1 MELLVVNSV
10 ILRYCTFSNRYNIF
24 GKNTT
29 RCCLFVT
36 IESHSYGLFFVL
48 AQIRVPRLSSESLAG
63 SEVTEVDDLASARGR
78 C

>member
-1 MELLVVNSV
+1 MGYRGLYTVHLVMD
-10 ILRYCTFSNRYNIF
+10 TIF
-24 GKNTT
+24 LAKIPQGVV
-29 RCCLFVT
+29 CCHYRKSFIWIVFVLF
-36 IESHSYGLFFVL
+36 L

>member
-1 MELLVVNSV
+1 MQSHIVVSQGV
-10 ILRYCTFSNRYNIF
+10 V
-24 GKNTT
+24 
-29 RCCLFVT
+29 CCHYRKSFIWIVFV
-36 IESHSYGLFFVL
+36 VL